1 MNKIVTIINI
11 YKMLK
16 LFKNKYN
23 NYKLI
28 LIFSNVKIQS
38 KFIIS
43 LKIILKK

>member
-1 MNKIVTIINI
+1 
-11 YKMLK
+11 MLK